1 MWSKGLLLILS
12 LAIFVKSDPLDIL
25 EDGFKITRPFSAKI
39 DENVIT
45 FCKLSKGKMLNISLR
60 TNEIHVRK
68 IMLLQTEVGIS
79 ITLAKS
85 LTKIPK

>member
-1 MWSKGLLLILS
+1 MWSKGLLLISL

-45 FCKLSKGKMLNISLR
+45 FCKLAKGKM
-60 TNEIHVRK
+60 
-68 IMLLQTEVGIS
+68 IS
-79 ITLAKS
+79 I
-85 LTKIPK
+85 